1 MDLCMEILKGEYS
14 VIDRNAVLLI
24 TGASGMVGGVTLELL
39 QASGFTRIFAPDS
52 DELDLR
58 DTVSVDRYF
67 EEHRPAHVLMIG
79 AKVGGIAANIKDPMG
94 FTDEN
99 LRMTLN
105 LFSACHRFGTLKNLF
120 LGSSC
125 IYPTGHSDLL
135 PEEALMTGPLE
146 PTNEGYALSKIV
158 GLKLAKYYHD
168 QYGMLTVC
176 PMLCNVYGK
185 GDHFDFGRAHVLSS
199 LVRRF
204 TDARDQGDP
213 SITLWGTG
221 KARREFLHST
231 DAARAILFFLDN
243 ITVPDHINVG
253 PGTDV
258 SILELAEMIAAEV
271 GFNGQIDWDPSKPD
285 GMLRKCMDV
294 NKLHQAGFMPEVVLR
309 EGIRRTINEYATA
322 KASGKVME

>member
-1 MDLCMEILKGEYS
+1 MIARD
-14 VIDRNAVLLI
+14 AVLLI
-24 TGASGMVGGVTLELL
+24 TGASGMIGGVTLEHLHS
-39 QASGFTRIFAPDS
+39 SGFSHILAPDRKQ
-52 DELDLR
+52 LDLR
-58 DTVSVDRYF
+58 DPLAVDRYF
-67 EEHRPAHVLMIG
+67 KEHRPAFVMMIG
-79 AKVGGIAANIKDPMG
+79 AKVGGIAANKADPVG

-105 LFSACHRFGTLKNLF
+105 LFSACHRFGTRKNLF

-125 IYPTGHSDLL
+125 IYPAGHSDLL
-135 PEEALMTGPLE
+135 PEAALMTGPLE

-176 PMLCNVYGK
+176 PMLSNVYGR
-185 GDHFDFGRAHVLSS
+185 GDHFEFSRAHVLSS

-204 TDARDQGDP
+204 TDARDQGNR

-221 KARREFLHST
+221 RARREFLHSM
-231 DAARAILFFLDN
+231 DAARAILYFMDN
-243 ITVPDHINVG
+243 VNIPDHVNVG

-258 SILELAEMIAAEV
+258 SIQELAEMIAGEV
-271 GFNGQIDWDPSKPD
+271 GFEGQIAWDPTKPD

-294 NKLHQAGFMPEVVLR
+294 SKLGSIGFIPEVSLR
-309 EGIRRTINEYATA
+309 EGIRRTIMEYAAA
-322 KASGKVME
+322 KASGKVLE